1 MYFFNSL
8 DFDLLFSGY
17 YESGL
22 ISKVPDVDGEGNET
36 MVYVATA
43 NLMSDI
49 ITIGKADNEDD
60 ILLVPGFWAEV
71 MENLETL
78 DDFIADD

>member
-1 MYFFNSL
+1 MPSPIKKEEGFTVREL
-8 DFDLLFSGY
+8 RDLL
-17 YESGL
+17 
-22 ISKVPDVDGEGNET
+22 SKVPDVDGEGNET

-49 ITIGKADNEDD
+49 ITIGKADSQDD
-60 ILLVPGFWAEV
+60 VLLVPGFWVNV

>member
-1 MYFFNSL
+1 MPSQIIKEEGFTVREL
-8 DFDLLFSGY
+8 RDLL
-17 YESGL
+17 
-22 ISKVPDVDGEGNET
+22 SKVPDVDGEGNET
-36 MVYVATA
+36 MVYVVTGNEMA
-43 NLMSDI
+43 DV
-49 ITIGKADNEDD
+49 ITLGKADNEDD

>member
-1 MYFFNSL
+1 
-8 DFDLLFSGY
+8 
-17 YESGL
+17 
-22 ISKVPDVDGEGNET
+22 
-36 MVYVATA
+36 
-43 NLMSDI
+43 MSDI

>member
-1 MYFFNSL
+1 MPSPIIKEDGFTVREL
-8 DFDLLFSGY
+8 RELLAS
-17 YESGL
+17 
-22 ISKVPDVDGEGNET
+22 VPDVDGEGNET